1 MVRVQVFGHLR
12 VHLFWNNTLFRRY
25 ATDNLGA
32 TDAMKRTIPVP
43 QTHSV
48 RQSITSWRMSFAALN
63 SGAVLVGVL
72 AIVPLVYLVIRALEA
87 DATIWERLWSRQ
99 IPVLAGHTLA
109 LTATTVLL
117 SSLLGIGAAWL
128 VERTDL
134 PGTRVWRVVLALP
147 LAIPAYVAAICWLIL
162 LRRGGVI
169 DQIAMEW
176 FGTPR
181 GALPLPSITNLW
193 GATIIIS
200 LCVFPYVFLPVG
212 AMLRSLDRSLEEAA
226 RMAGH
231 SAWATL
237 WRVVLPLVMPAAAGG
252 ALLVALY
259 VFSDFGT
266 VAMLRY
272 RTFTLAIFQ
281 QFAGQVDRSAAAILS
296 LVLIGMAVPLL
307 YGASWLARRER
318 QITRTRWQPRRLVRL
333 GRWRPL
339 ALLAVGGL
347 TFFSLGLP
355 ILVLGGLTLQGW
367 LFPTEVDRIWSV
379 NNAGVLRYALNSV
392 GLALAAATGAT
403 LLALFPALV
412 AARQPGRWSG
422 FLLAVCQSPFALPG
436 IIVGLSFVLLFNRW
450 APVLYGTLF
459 VLVSGFIFRLLPHAV
474 TANETALRTVSPLL
488 EQAARTLG
496 KNGAQTFRR
505 VTLPVAAPG
514 LLAGWV
520 MCFVTAMKELPTA
533 VLLRPPG
540 FDTLP
545 VRIWV
550 AASESVHTQAAPSA
564 FALITVT
571 IVTLLLVTRYQSG
584 MESILSRS

>member
-1 MVRVQVFGHLR
+1 MR
-12 VHLFWNNTLFRRY
+12 
-25 ATDNLGA
+25 
-32 TDAMKRTIPVP
+32 RTIALPSSR
-43 QTHSV
+43 TM
-48 RQSITSWRMSFAALN
+48 RESIIAWRASSAAL
-63 SGAVLVGVL
+63 SVAAALVGAL
-72 AIVPLVYLVIRALEA
+72 AVIPLAYILIRALEA
-87 DATIWERLWSRQ
+87 DAAVWERLWSRQ
-99 IPVLAGHTLA
+99 IPLLMGNTLA
-109 LTATTVLL
+109 LTATTILL
-117 SSLLGIGAAWL
+117 STFFGIGAAWL

-134 PGTRVWRVVLALP
+134 PGARIWRVALALP

-176 FGTPR
+176 LGFARGTF
-181 GALPLPSITNLW
+181 PLPQITNLW
-193 GATIIIS
+193 GATIVIS

-212 AMLRSLDRSLEEAA
+212 AALRTLDRSLEEAA
-226 RMAGH
+226 RMAGL
-231 SAWATL
+231 SAWTTL
-237 WRVVLPLVMPAAAGG
+237 WRVALPLAMPAAAGG

-259 VFSDFGT
+259 VISDFGT

-296 LVLIGMAVPLL
+296 FVLIGMAVPIL
-307 YGASWLARRER
+307 YGAAWLARRER
-318 QITRTRWQPRRLVRL
+318 QVTRTRWQPRRLTRL

-339 ALLAVGGL
+339 ALAAVGAL

-355 ILVLGGLTLQGW
+355 LLTLGGLTLQGA
-367 LFPTEVDRIWSV
+367 LFPTEVDRIWGV

-392 GLALAAATGAT
+392 GLAAVAATGAT
-403 LLALFPALV
+403 LLAIFPALLAV
-412 AARQPGRWSG
+412 RRPGRWSSL
-422 FLLAVCQSPFALPG
+422 LLAACQSPFALPG
-436 IIVGLSFVLLFNRW
+436 IIIGLSFVLLFNRW
-450 APVLYGTLF
+450 MPMLYGTLV
-459 VLVSGFIFRLLPHAV
+459 VLVIGFVFRLLPQAV
-474 TANETALRTVSPLL
+474 TANESALRVVSPSL

-496 KNGAQTFRR
+496 NNGIRTFQR

-520 MCFVTAMKELPTA
+520 LCFVTAMKELPT
-533 VLLRPPG
+533 VILLRPPG

-564 FALITVT
+564 FALIAVT
-571 IVTLLLVTRYQSG
+571 IATLLLVTRYQAG
-584 MESILSRS
+584 MEKVLSHS